1 MAKLTRFTMPVFAG
15 NAAQTQTSVFGTM
28 KTSPQYTSDVAASIG
43 TTAYGNGWADAIEIG
58 YAPYLEDMNTLQKAI
73 TYQISYGQQQGIPEW
88 ASDTEYYK
96 GSLAKLNTAN
106 GSQIYSSLV
115 DNNVGN
121 LLSDATKWKLVL
133 DTANTYVT
141 TNTVQTITGAKT
153 FTNGYKSNI
162 SVMYNDNIT
171 KGTAPSSN
179 SQYINMYMVG
189 DSRTSGDSNALGLFR
204 TYVTTTN
211 TVYSTMQAFKNVA
224 SSGASSALRTYYNTA
239 QNKFGIELQA
249 LSTGTDTNESMSLST
264 NATDSA
270 RIPTMGWVNNPATST
285 NVVHRSGN
293 ETITGV
299 KTFTS
304 DVSIA
309 NDHPMITLRESDVIK
324 GTNPQTEQ
332 AWGVLSK
339 DSSNGSE
346 STNLG
351 AFVTH
356 LLTNGT
362 VWSGFSAYKNTSGS
376 TDNASIRV
384 YYPTSGSPWTYAP
397 NPTDTSSTSSQQIA
411 TVGWVNN
418 PSIATNLVHK
428 TDNETIAGTKTF
440 TSNVKVSNGDPRVQ
454 IINSGV
460 TKGTAPASGEVQGVG
475 FRDKDEKLLGVV
487 QSQYGDSTGTSKAT
501 LTKIVAYKAS
511 SASDTANA
519 NISVGYDSS
528 GNVYTYAPTPS
539 SSSDHSTKIAT
550 TDWCQTAFANA
561 IGTPRDVTILWGN
574 GTGSGSP
581 TEFSLSEKFTNF
593 EQIGL
598 VCATDSGD
606 FRNICIE
613 STYWLNWLLSNS
625 GSHTVQLGR
634 SGTSNF
640 AIRSYTASS
649 NPSTNTKFKVS
660 YEDGICYY
668 IFGINRKVK
677 TVTDP
682 LA

>member
-1 MAKLTRFTMPVFAG
+1 MARLTRKNINVFAG
-15 NAAQTQTSVFGTM
+15 SASNNGVFGSLQAGNATVSNDVETIQSLSEAWSGGWNYATM
-28 KTSPQYTSDVAASIG
+28 TGEKLPPLEEFQGVQYVT
-43 TTAYGNGWADAIEIG
+43 
-58 YAPYLEDMNTLQKAI
+58 
-73 TYQISYGQQQGIPEW
+73 TYQQAYLMQEGMPEW
-88 ASDTEYYK
+88 SSAVTYYK
-96 GSLAKLNTAN
+96 GSLTKKVTST
-106 GSQIYSSLV
+106 GFQIYNSLT
-115 DNNVGN
+115 DNNTN
-121 LLSDATKWKLVL
+121 HQLSDTSNWKLVMDSDNLYAL
-133 DTANTYVT
+133 DSAV
-141 TNTVQTITGAKT
+141 VHIAGSETITGSKT
-153 FTNGYKSNI
+153 FSNGYKSTNGLL
-162 SVMYNDNIT
+162 YNDNIT

-179 SQYINMYMVG
+179 TQYINMYMVG

-204 TYVTTTN
+204 TYVTTSN
-211 TVYSTMQAFKNVA
+211 IVYSTMQAFKNV
-224 SSGASSALRTYYNTA
+224 SGSGASSVLRTYYNSN
-239 QNKFGIELQA
+239 QNKFGVELYSA
-249 LSTGTDTNESMSLST
+249 STGTDTNESLSAAT
-264 NATDSA
+264 NATDSM

-285 NVVHRSGN
+285 NVVHRTGD
-293 ETITGV
+293 ETIAGT
-299 KTFTS
+299 KTFSSQT
-304 DVSIA
+304 IFEKA
-309 NDHPMITLRESDVIK
+309 NGIQLK
-324 GTNPQTEQ
+324 GTNHFYTLRSIGTTPEGCALLLDNSTSSIAFNATDNRITVGSSAIPAYANVPTGVTTATNNEQ
-332 AWGVLSK
+332 IATTGWV
-339 DSSNGSE
+339 
-346 STNLG
+346 
-351 AFVTH
+351 
-356 LLTNGT
+356 
-362 VWSGFSAYKNTSGS
+362 NTSG
-376 TDNASIRV
+376 
-384 YYPTSGSPWTYAP
+384 
-397 NPTDTSSTSSQQIA
+397 
-411 TVGWVNN
+411 NN
-418 PSIATNLVHK
+418 VVHRS
-428 TDNETIAGTKTF
+428 DDETIAGTKTF
-440 TSNVKVSNGDPRVQ
+440 TNDVKVSNGDPRVH

-460 TKGTAPASGEVQGVG
+460 TKGTAPANVEVEGLQ
-475 FRDKDEKLLGVV
+475 FRDKDEKILGVV

-625 GSHTVQLGR
+625 GSHSVQLGR

-649 NPSTNTKFKVS
+649 NPSTNTKFKVA